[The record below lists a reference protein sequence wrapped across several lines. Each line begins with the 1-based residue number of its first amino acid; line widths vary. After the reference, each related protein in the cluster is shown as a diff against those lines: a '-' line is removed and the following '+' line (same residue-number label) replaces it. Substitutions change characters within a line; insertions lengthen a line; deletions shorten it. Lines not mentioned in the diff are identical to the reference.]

1 MRRLPGFRDVAA
13 SAGVDRPEIRVTP
26 RNEDASRFGVTTEAI
41 ADAVRIATIGDIP
54 ANLAK
59 YRDGDRLIPIRVQ
72 LDPAARADLSA
83 LEVMPVPGTAA
94 R

>member
-1 MRRLPGFRDVAA
+1 M
-13 SAGVDRPEIRVTP
+13 
-26 RNEDASRFGVTTEAI
+26 
-41 ADAVRIATIGDIP
+41 RIATIGDIP

-83 LEVMPVPGTAA
+83 LEVMPVPGTSG